1 MFYILFYTLFNIH
14 ILALSMSGTHP
25 SVSRG
30 THSLASSLCVFWL
43 CCSVYRL
50 PKREVVKGNATDLG
64 SELTLAVWPQ
74 VSHAASL
81 SLCRGRRAAL
91 PLWACEC
98 IWGTWPLGLEA
109 PSTRAPPAQESQSQ
123 SPEDRMG
130 TFSLLGC
137 SLGAKGREAQGVVGI
152 WRAKAAGTTVWEVG
166 GVMVWAGLPAWG
178 GSQHSPLPQ
187 ACLPHAESRID
198 SSIWKSTAPVKQWQ
212 LLPQGPGEKEA
223 VPGARPLQTRRVPR
237 SPWAGSRTVRTP
249 QAQQRKIYMETYS
262 RPHISL

>member
-1 MFYILFYTLFNIH
+1 
-14 ILALSMSGTHP
+14 
-25 SVSRG
+25 
-30 THSLASSLCVFWL
+30 
-43 CCSVYRL
+43 
-50 PKREVVKGNATDLG
+50 
-64 SELTLAVWPQ
+64 
-74 VSHAASL
+74 
-81 SLCRGRRAAL
+81 
-91 PLWACEC
+91 
-98 IWGTWPLGLEA
+98 
-109 PSTRAPPAQESQSQ
+109 
-123 SPEDRMG
+123 MG

-249 QAQQRKIYMETYS
+249 QAQLPYPTPTPEPLTLDNLSLSPQPTNLVPTPGPLHTQALVSACLPHCFLINSYLKFGS
-262 RPHISL
+262 RMPPGLS